1 MKNKDHGID
10 QLIQWSQD
18 RCSPVVSP
26 LSEEQRHQI
35 IGLWRREELTNR
47 RPDPLIA
54 ILRWSVSCAIVIM
67 ILTIVA
73 SLTSPTDRV
82 GPEASLGMAFE
93 SERSIVL
100 YVP

>member
-10 QLIQWSQD
+10 QLIQWSRD
-18 RCSPVVSP
+18 RYSPVVSP
-26 LSEEQRHQI
+26 LSEEQRQQI
-35 IGLWRREELTNR
+35 IGLWRREVLANR

-73 SLTSPTDRV
+73 SLNTPTARV
-82 GPEASLGMAFE
+82 EPEASLGMAFQ
-93 SERSIVL
+93 SEKSIVL